1 MHCSQNNRKEY
12 KEKRG
17 AVAKSETLPALL
29 YNVIRNKPKL
39 SDNVEAFLDNIVR
52 QSAEKDDFATAPF
65 WSNRR
70 LIPRYPSSEAV
81 YLHKIY

>member
-39 SDNVEAFLDNIVR
+39 SDNVEAFLDNIV
-52 QSAEKDDFATAPF
+52 Q
-65 WSNRR
+65 
-70 LIPRYPSSEAV
+70 
-81 YLHKIY
+81 